1 MRLVS
6 HMLHDEAVRVAFV
19 RGGIDVKGPDGVRDG
34 RGYIDGVRRLEDDGG
49 LRYGSAVTVG
59 DATAKAHLCTG
70 SVRDQQG
77 RKEGQ
82 EGKNRSHDES
92 FDGCGSFFAAKVG
105 VLFELDAYHRLTK
118 SYLVLSAPV
127 AAPGRPIFV
136 GEMAVG
142 RVASA
147 SESFLAFAELPQAS
161 RRTFW
166 RLRNFRKRREEL
178 FGVCGTSAS
187 VSESFLVF
195 AELPQ
200 VLRRAFWRLRESR
213 KCLKELFG
221 VCGNP
226 ASVSKNFLVFAGTP
240 QVPRKT
246 FWRLREPRKCLEEL
260 FGVCGNPASV
270 SKNFLVFAGTP
281 QVSRK
286 TFWRLRE
293 PRKHFQSYFGRYHML
308 SMTFS
313 TDKGISFFCRTDV
326 IYDGHPKIQ
335 TRRDRHPLGH
345 YCALRLQPFLSQG
358 TR

>member
-1 MRLVS
+1 MRFVS

-59 DATAKAHLCTG
+59 DTTAKVHLCIG

-77 RKEGQ
+77 RK

-142 RVASA
+142 RVSNA
-147 SESFLAFAELPQAS
+147 SENFLAFAGLPQAS
-161 RRTFW
+161 RRAFW
-166 RLRNFRKRREEL
+166 RLRNFRKRLEEL
-178 FGVCGTSAS
+178 FGVCGS
-187 VSESFLVF
+187 
-195 AELPQ
+195 
-200 VLRRAFWRLRESR
+200 
-213 KCLKELFG
+213 
-221 VCGNP
+221 P
-226 ASVSKNFLVFAGTP
+226 ASVSKNFLAFAGIP
-240 QVPRKT
+240 QVSRRT
-246 FWRLREPRKCLEEL
+246 FWRLRESRKCLEEL

-270 SKNFLVFAGTP
+270 SKNFLAFAGTP
-281 QVSRK
+281 QVPRK

-293 PRKHFQSYFGRYHML
+293 SRKCLEKLFGVCGNPA
-308 SMTFS
+308 S
-313 TDKGISFFCRTDV
+313 ISR
-326 IYDGHPKIQ
+326 
-335 TRRDRHPLGH
+335 
-345 YCALRLQPFLSQG
+345 G
-358 TR
+358 TLAVTTCYQ